1 MTVPSTTARTT
12 TARTTAAT
20 NRADGVYRQPLPAT
34 PQEADRSLAEFPFPF
49 PHETYRYSANVE
61 PAEKLRR
68 SAAGQWGETVIDIDR
83 HYAAEL
89 REKDRI
95 LTVDP
100 SRYVALPHML
110 PAEWDALLAVLNELA
125 VVYPGSFTLTR
136 TSTAKDGED
145 RKDSAG
151 AGDSYHWS
159 NRLSD
164 PPVEQD
170 FTVGDS
176 STLPCAPLE
185 FAGRQVQE
193 DIALLAERDGMLW
206 GDSMVVTFA
215 ADWSPAF
222 DAGMSFPE
230 IHGPVP
236 RVHEQGIVDRA
247 QKFIMGLR
255 PGQRFR
261 RTNWTLTIDGRLDT
275 GTESYPEWGP
285 DRMSVVNGPLREV
298 GDRVFLRVEVQH
310 LIRLQWSGAVM
321 FLIRTYLQPLSTL
334 VRVPEWATRVRDV
347 LAELP
352 EDMAEY
358 KGVHRTRWPAVEWL
372 ETVGGVDPATRPE
385 VGN

>member
-1 MTVPSTTARTT
+1 MTAVT
-12 TARTTAAT
+12 
-20 NRADGVYRQPLPAT
+20 DDIYRQPLPAS
-34 PQEADRSLAEFPFPF
+34 PAEADASLARFPFPF

-61 PAEKLRR
+61 PAEELRR
-68 SAAGQWGETVIDIDR
+68 NTAGQWGETVIDIDS
-83 HYAAEL
+83 HYAAEI
-89 REKDRI
+89 REKDRV
-95 LTVDP
+95 LAADP
-100 SRYVALPHML
+100 GRYVALPHMIS
-110 PAEWDALLAVLNELA
+110 AEWDALLAILNELA
-125 VVYPGSFTLTR
+125 AVYPDRFTLTV
-136 TSTAKDGED
+136 TGENT
-145 RKDSAG
+145 R
-151 AGDSYHWS
+151 HWS
-159 NRLSD
+159 NRLAE

-170 FTVGDS
+170 FTIGDTT
-176 STLPCAPLE
+176 TLPCAPLE

-236 RVHEQGIVDRA
+236 RLHAEGIVERA
-247 QKFIMGLR
+247 QKFIMGLQ

-261 RTNWTLTIDGRLDT
+261 RTNWTLTIDGRLET

-285 DRMSVVNGPLREV
+285 DRLSVVNGPLEEV

-321 FLIRTYLQPLSTL
+321 FLIRTYLEPLSTL
-334 VRVPEWATRVRDV
+334 VRVPEYALRFRDV

-358 KGVHRTRWPAVEWL
+358 KGVDRTRWPAVEWL
-372 ETVGGVDPATRPE
+372 ETVGGVDPATRPT
-385 VGN
+385 VGD

>member
-1 MTVPSTTARTT
+1 MTTIT
-12 TARTTAAT
+12 
-20 NRADGVYRQPLPAT
+20 DGVYRQPLPASR
-34 PQEADRSLAEFPFPF
+34 EDALSSLAGFPFPF

-61 PAEKLRR
+61 PAEQVRR

-83 HYAAEL
+83 HYTAEL
-89 REKDRI
+89 REKDRV

-100 SRYVALPHML
+100 QRYVALPRMIS
-110 PAEWDALLAVLNELA
+110 AEWDALLAILNELA
-125 VVYPGSFTLTR
+125 TVYPDHFTLSGTG
-136 TSTAKDGED
+136 DD
-145 RKDSAG
+145 R
-151 AGDSYHWS
+151 HWS

-170 FTVGDS
+170 FTVGDT

-236 RVHEQGIVDRA
+236 RVHEAGVVERA
-247 QKFIMGLR
+247 QKFIMGLQ

-285 DRMSVVNGPLREV
+285 DRLSVVNGPLTEV

-321 FLIRTYLQPLSTL
+321 FLIRTYLEPLSAIAQI
-334 VRVPEWATRVRDV
+334 REWALRVRDV

-358 KGVHRTRWPAVEWL
+358 KGVDRTRWPAVEWL
-372 ETVGGVDPATRPE
+372 ETYGAVDAATRPDT
-385 VGN
+385 GN

>member
-1 MTVPSTTARTT
+1 MTMTTG
-12 TARTTAAT
+12 TA
-20 NRADGVYRQPLPAT
+20 DVYRQPLPRTAA
-34 PQEADRSLAEFPFPF
+34 EAEASLARFPFPF

-61 PAEKLRR
+61 PAGRTRR
-68 SAAGQWGETVIDIDR
+68 SAAGQWGETVLDVDR
-83 HYAAEL
+83 HYPGEL

-100 SRYVALPHML
+100 RRYVALPHMV

-125 VVYPGSFTLTR
+125 AVYPDSFTLTR
-136 TSTAKDGED
+136 
-145 RKDSAG
+145 
-151 AGDSYHWS
+151 AGDDCYHWS
-159 NRLSD
+159 NRLAD

-170 FTVGDS
+170 FTVGDPDS
-176 STLPCAPLE
+176 LPCAPLE
-185 FAGRQVQE
+185 FAGRQTQE
-193 DIALLAERDGMLW
+193 DIALLNERDGTLW

-236 RVHEQGIVDRA
+236 RVHGEGIVERA
-247 QKFIMGLR
+247 QKFIMGLQ

-261 RTNWTLTIDGRLDT
+261 RTNWTLTVDGRLDT

-285 DRMSVVNGPLREV
+285 DRLSVVNGPLADV

-321 FLIRTYLQPLSTL
+321 FLIRTYLEPLSSL
-334 VRVPEWATRVRDV
+334 ARIPEWASRVRDV

-358 KGVHRTRWPAVEWL
+358 KGVDRTRWPAVEWL
-372 ETVGGVDPATRPE
+372 ERCGGVPAATRPS
-385 VGN
+385 VGE

>member
-1 MTVPSTTARTT
+1 MTTIT
-12 TARTTAAT
+12 
-20 NRADGVYRQPLPAT
+20 DGVYRQPLPASR
-34 PQEADRSLAEFPFPF
+34 EDALSSLAGFPFPF

-61 PAEKLRR
+61 PAGQARR

-83 HYAAEL
+83 HYTAEL
-89 REKDRI
+89 REKDRV

-100 SRYVALPHML
+100 QRYVALPRMIS
-110 PAEWDALLAVLNELA
+110 AEWDALLAILNELA
-125 VVYPGSFTLTR
+125 TVYPDHFTLSGTG
-136 TSTAKDGED
+136 DD
-145 RKDSAG
+145 R
-151 AGDSYHWS
+151 HWS

-170 FTVGDS
+170 FTVGDT

-236 RVHEQGIVDRA
+236 RVHEAGIVERA
-247 QKFIMGLR
+247 QKFIMGLQ

-285 DRMSVVNGPLREV
+285 DRLSVVNGPLTEA

-321 FLIRTYLQPLSTL
+321 FLIRTYLEPLSAIAQI
-334 VRVPEWATRVRDV
+334 PEWALRVRDV

-358 KGVHRTRWPAVEWL
+358 KGVDRTRWPAVEWL
-372 ETVGGVDPATRPE
+372 ETYGGVDAATRPDT
-385 VGN
+385 GN

>member
-1 MTVPSTTARTT
+1 MTIT
-12 TARTTAAT
+12 
-20 NRADGVYRQPLPAT
+20 DGVYRQPLPTSRGDALS
-34 PQEADRSLAEFPFPF
+34 SLAGFPFPF

-61 PAEKLRR
+61 PAGQPRH

-89 REKDRI
+89 REKDRV

-100 SRYVALPHML
+100 QRYAALPRMIS
-110 PAEWDALLAVLNELA
+110 AEWDALLAVLNELSS
-125 VVYPGSFTLTR
+125 VYPHHFTLSGT
-136 TSTAKDGED
+136 
-145 RKDSAG
+145 
-151 AGDSYHWS
+151 GDERHWS

-170 FTVGDS
+170 FTVGDT

-193 DIALLAERDGMLW
+193 DIVLLAERDGMLW

-222 DAGMSFPE
+222 DAGMSFAE

-236 RVHEQGIVDRA
+236 RVHEAGIVDRA
-247 QKFIMGLR
+247 QTFIMGLQ

-261 RTNWTLTIDGRLDT
+261 RTNWTLTVDGRLDT

-285 DRMSVVNGPLREV
+285 DRFSVVNGPLAEV

-321 FLIRTYLQPLSTL
+321 FLIRTYLEPLSAIAEI
-334 VRVPEWATRVRDV
+334 PEWALRVRDV

-352 EDMAEY
+352 EDMAGY
-358 KGVHRTRWPAVEWL
+358 KGVDRTRWPAVEWL
-372 ETVGGVDPATRPE
+372 ETHGGVDASSRPA
-385 VGN
+385 VGD